1 MVSLIISLSKSL
13 VFFHIHF
20 KGEKKGVLSKVYPA
34 YFWLLLITC
43 WQKMCLRWNSY
54 SFMWVHAQ
62 SCPTLCEPKDCSL
75 PGSSVHGILQA
86 RILEWVAISF
96 SRGSSHLRN
105 WTQVSCI
112 FYIAGECSTAEPPG
126 KPQTHIVSINSHR
139 KLNGGGILQLTST
152 EGRREC
158 WLGPVSFRT
167 SLPAAFSFF
176 LSPLLVDVGEVCY
189 PVRL

>member
-43 WQKMCLRWNSY
+43 CQKMCLRWNSY

-96 SRGSSHLRN
+96 SRGSSQPRD
-105 WTQVSCI
+105 WARVSWSGRQIPYHCTTWEAHGSPI
-112 FYIAGECSTAEPPG
+112 PHREYNEEPPAA
-126 KPQTHIVSINSHR
+126 
-139 KLNGGGILQLTST
+139 QLWKM
-152 EGRREC
+152 RRGS
-158 WLGPVSFRT
+158 WWF
-167 SLPAAFSFF
+167 
-176 LSPLLVDVGEVCY
+176 
-189 PVRL
+189 